1 MAEELY
7 RHTSDEEKKTAH
19 FEKGKIYFEK
29 GEYKSAELE
38 FRNAIQIDPEF
49 VSVQMNDDT
58 IVVLL
63 DDMHERTTEVPNI
76 NVKTNKMIGTKKKV
90 EVYQTE
96 AYLYGEDIERFRT
109 LTNIETNG

>member
-1 MAEELY
+1 M
-7 RHTSDEEKKTAH
+7 KNH
-19 FEKGKIYFEK
+19 FFYTRKEPIQGTDPV
-29 GEYKSAELE
+29 EYKEYKDSINLNKVI
-38 FRNAIQIDPEF
+38 R
-49 VSVQMNDDT
+49 SVQMNDDT